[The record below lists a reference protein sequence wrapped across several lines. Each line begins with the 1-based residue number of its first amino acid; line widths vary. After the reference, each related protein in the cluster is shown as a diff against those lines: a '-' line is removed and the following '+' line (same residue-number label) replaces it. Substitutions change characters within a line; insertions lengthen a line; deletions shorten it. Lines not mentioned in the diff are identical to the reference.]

1 MYVWTNF
8 ADASMF
14 QKDPSMF
21 VRFYMAAKYLWGE
34 ISTMDPGLLVKMG
47 HKF

>member
-14 QKDPSMF
+14 QKDSSMF